1 MIAGF
6 AAVAM
11 MSLQFA
17 VAAETCMPQAA
28 SGALAQAVS
37 ERALCHEMDGGAPQ
51 DRCIQRCDSVKHSPD
66 HSPFSFAPLLTPI
79 HPAQPPARDFVSAHV
94 RIDSSAL
101 LTRATAPPL
110 AVRNCCFR
118 T

>member
-1 MIAGF
+1 VIAGL

-11 MSLQFA
+11 IMMQLA
-17 VAAETCMPQAA
+17 VAAETCMPRSA
-28 SGALAQAVS
+28 SGAPAQAAAD
-37 ERALCHEMDGGAPQ
+37 RAPCHEMDGAAPH
-51 DRCIQRCDSVKHSPD
+51 DRCIQRCDAVKHSPD
-66 HSPFSFAPLLTPI
+66 HSPSSFAPLLTPI
-79 HPAQPPARDFVSAHV
+79 HPVRPPARDFASAHV
-94 RIDSSAL
+94 RIDSSVL